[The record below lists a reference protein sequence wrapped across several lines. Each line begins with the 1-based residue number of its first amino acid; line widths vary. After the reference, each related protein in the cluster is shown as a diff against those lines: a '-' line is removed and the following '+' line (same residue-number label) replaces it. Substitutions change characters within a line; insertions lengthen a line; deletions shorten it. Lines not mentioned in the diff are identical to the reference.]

1 MKRRGPRST
10 SGEIRAPLDGGKRP
24 GIRDRIVRETA
35 SDFSGRLEVGEGGH
49 MGFYVRKTVK
59 AGPFR
64 YTASNSGVNVSAGI
78 PGFRAGSGPRGNYV
92 SVNAAGLSY
101 RATGTSRARGAGR
114 PAAAP
119 YQPSAVLMEDVTGA
133 DAMELSLT
141 DGDDLVQQLNEAA
154 GRRRWAWL
162 AVVACVVIGAVS
174 LPYGVVVWALAV
186 PLCWWLFARD
196 AARGT
201 VAVIYDVDD
210 SAAAWFDALVAAWT
224 PSGPAESVWRVT
236 TSGQV
241 RTTHQHKTNAGAGEL
256 VRRTTARTDA
266 AGTKHLA
273 TNVAVPSVTVGDSAL
288 YFLPDRI
295 LVRDGKNFAAVPYGE
310 LVVTAES
317 ERFIE
322 DPGPLA
328 SDAEKVGQ
336 TWRYVNV
343 KGGPDRRYKDN
354 AVLPIMRYGSLRI
367 TSPRGL
373 SWILQTSRYDAAPQL
388 ARVLEASPLWS
399 GDGAH

>member
-1 MKRRGPRST
+1 M
-10 SGEIRAPLDGGKRP
+10 
-24 GIRDRIVRETA
+24 
-35 SDFSGRLEVGEGGH
+35 GEGGH
-49 MGFYVRKTVK
+49 MGIYVRKSVK

-64 YTASNSGVNVSAGI
+64 FTASRAGVNVSAGI

-101 RATGTSRARGAGR
+101 RATGAFPARGAGR
-114 PAAAP
+114 PVAAP

-133 DAMELSLT
+133 DALELAPT

-154 GRRRWAWL
+154 GRQRWAWL
-162 AVVACVVIGAVS
+162 VVVVCVVAGAVA
-174 LPYGVVVWALAV
+174 LPYGAVVWGLAV

-196 AARGT
+196 AARRT

-210 SAAAWFDALVAAWT
+210 DAAAWFEALVSAWT
-224 PSGPAESVWRVT
+224 PSGPAERIWRTT
-236 TSGQV
+236 TSGKV
-241 RTTHQHKTNAGAGEL
+241 RTTHQHKINAGAGEI
-256 VRRTTARTDA
+256 VRRMTARTDA

-288 YFLPDRI
+288 HFLPDRI
-295 LVRDGKNFAAVPYGE
+295 LIRDGKHFATVTYGE
-310 LVVTAES
+310 LVVTAVP

-328 SDAEKVGQ
+328 SDAQKVGE

-343 KGGPDRRYKDN
+343 KGGPDRRFKN
-354 AVLPIMRYGSLRI
+354 NTVLPIMRYACLHL

-373 SWILQTSRYDAAPQL
+373 SWILQMSRFEAAPQL
-388 ARVLEASPLWS
+388 SRVLASCPLAR
-399 GDGAH
+399 GEGPR